1 MQELKDRLA
10 TLRATHKA
18 RLNQLHESREAFL
31 ASEQVV
37 QQLTKVHKVLS
48 HLMDNMAT
56 KDMQEMDRL
65 VTFGLNTVFGGLG
78 LEFKTEVKDSG
89 KKLSISMTTLKEGEE
104 VADDAKGSIT
114 VVQSLL
120 LRMMCILKLNKPKI
134 MLLDETFGAIDQ
146 TYINDLGPL
155 ISDLCSKMGFD
166 VILVTHN
173 PGAADT
179 QVLWVDLKDGEL
191 KIKGGR
197 DAQGVHNRKEEG

>member
-1 MQELKDRLA
+1 MQDLRDRLNI
-10 TLRATHKA
+10 LRATHKA
-18 RLNQLHESREAFL
+18 KLSQSHASRGAFL
-31 ASEQVV
+31 ASEKKLQD
-37 QQLTKVHKVLS
+37 LMKAKKVLA

-56 KDMQEMDRL
+56 KDMEEMDRL
-65 VTFGLNTVFGGLG
+65 VSYGLNTVFGGLG
-78 LEFKTEVKDSG
+78 LQFKTEVKDTG
-89 KKLSISMTTLKEGEE
+89 KRLSISMTTLKDGEE
-104 VADDAKGSIT
+104 VADDAKGSVT

-120 LRMMCILKLNKPKI
+120 LRMLCILKLDKPKL

-179 QVLWVDLKDGEL
+179 KVLWADLKEGEL
-191 KIKGGR
+191 KIKGGT
-197 DAQGVHNRKEEG
+197 DAKGLHNS